1 MSEEE
6 VQTEEAQPAPQEAP
20 QDNPLFKTLF
30 EIGENVETSATEE
43 PEEPKEVPMTLN
55 EAMEVLD
62 EPAPEEAKEESTE
75 EVAEEATEA
84 VAPEKTEPKK
94 KKLRKVVDPDIP
106 DAVKNQPAFNFQE
119 EEEVD
124 DFAETLMPEE
134 REVYDIAKYA
144 SKNMGE
150 KYKGYDVKFKDY
162 FTKSK
167 AYLDKKMEDD
177 PHFNPATDEEYSSFI
192 ERNRPKLS
200 ATEAKKIER
209 KMWVEEAKDEVRKE
223 LVPRTEA
230 LRREL
235 ERAKMQ
241 PVMGQAQAK
250 FRNMAQKVVIPKEF
264 REKFE
269 KGGDKAIAEFAKESP
284 LEYSILENGTRKLLS
299 YGDTLTGIFLNTID
313 LDMNNPVHK
322 ELLDWVNLEQEGYIS
337 SGQTEQDGK
346 VFMRRERYY
355 ALPEDQRSQYY
366 TWTDDDI
373 LKILALRVQEEVAN
387 SLEKQRLVLEKSGYV
402 RQDATTEAPAQAPKQ
417 VAPAQPAPPPA
428 VNTTP
433 RQGGAV
439 SQPKAKEQPNAMLNV
454 LGID

>member
-6 VQTEEAQPAPQEAP
+6 VQTEETTQETPQQEAP

-30 EIGENVETSATEE
+30 EIGEGEQAQEVVEEPVQKEVPRSLDEALNMEE
-43 PEEPKEVPMTLN
+43 PEEAV
-55 EAMEVLD
+55 
-62 EPAPEEAKEESTE
+62 EEAVTE
-75 EVAEEATEA
+75 EAEEQPVAET
-84 VAPEKTEPKK
+84 PEKTQPKK
-94 KKLRKVVDPDIP
+94 KKLRKVVDPDVP

-124 DFAETLMPEE
+124 EFAETLMPEE

-150 KYKGYDVKFKDY
+150 KYKGYDAKFKDY

-167 AYLDKKMEDD
+167 AYLDKKIEDD

-209 KMWVEEAKDEVRKE
+209 KMWVEEAKNEVRKE
-223 LVPRTEA
+223 LIPETQQ
-230 LRREL
+230 LRKDL
-235 ERAKMQ
+235 NRAKMQ
-241 PVMGQAQAK
+241 PVVGHAQAS
-250 FRNMAQKVVIPKEF
+250 FRNMAQKVIIPEEF

-269 KGGDKAIAEFAKESP
+269 KGGDQAIAEFAKERP
-284 LEYSILENGTRKLLS
+284 LEYGILEKGTRKLLS
-299 YGDTLTGIFLNTID
+299 YGDTLTSIFLNAID
-313 LDMNNPVHK
+313 LDLNNPVHK
-322 ELLDWVNLEQEGYIS
+322 ELLDWVNTEQEGYIA

-346 VFMRRERYY
+346 VFMRRERFY

-366 TWTDDDI
+366 TWSDDDV
-373 LKILALRVQEEVAN
+373 LKILALRVQEEVN
-387 SLEKQRLVLEKSGYV
+387 GSLAQQKAILEKSGYV
-402 RQDATTEAPAQAPKQ
+402 RQNTEAPAAPAPAPAPAP
-417 VAPAQPAPPPA
+417 VAPPS
-428 VNTTP
+428 VNPSP

-439 SQPKAKEQPNAMLNV
+439 TPSKAKEQSNAMLDV
-454 LGID
+454 LGIK